1 MNKLQKKPS
10 LSLNSIGSAADRA
23 MSFADIMGA
32 PCKKQD
38 ALELIRADE
47 EAFRIFSG
55 FPPEHQERLLDFIC
69 GSQGLM
75 LSYDPF
81 FQHVFNPHLHRDR
94 LERFLSAFF
103 DQPVRIRQVL
113 PREGIRLAADASLV
127 ILDIALELSNGSY
140 IDLEMQKVGYYFPG
154 ERCSCYSADFIMRQY
169 AKLKAESS
177 DTTPDVRFLFKG
189 MKPVHLIVLME
200 HSSKE
205 FSNAAPA
212 YIHRKIQYMDSGA
225 RVNFL
230 DHVTYVSLDTFHE
243 VIENIDTPLDAWL
256 TFLSSDA
263 PADIVK
269 LVHAFPEFAEYYRDI
284 REFRKNPKELIHMY
298 SEVLAEMDR
307 NTVMYMCEDMQNQ
320 YNDMQN
326 KCNDMQSKCNDMQSK
341 CNDMQNTIQT
351 QKSQLAQK
359 DTVIAE
365 KDKLIEEL
373 QSKLKEKEA

>member
-326 KCNDMQSKCNDMQSK
+326 KCNDMQ
-341 CNDMQNTIQT
+341 NTIQT